1 VKILEIL
8 DACGR
13 LRGKEGMKLA
23 PLIFRRG
30 LPDLTGLPTPRVVS
44 EVATPAQFEAM
55 NRLAA
60 AAMNNSSAFFQM
72 VQHGLPPE
80 RVERGKRLA
89 EESAEIVEEVRKK
102 NSVVPKDRRY
112 EFERALY
119 LSDVLF
125 TDLYSAMEKE
135 KGGLEELETVLRSKK
150 RILDLKSMP
159 AYYCFFELE

>member
-1 VKILEIL
+1 
-8 DACGR
+8 
-13 LRGKEGMKLA
+13 M
-23 PLIFRRG
+23 
-30 LPDLTGLPTPRVVS
+30 
-44 EVATPAQFEAM
+44 
-55 NRLAA
+55 
-60 AAMNNSSAFFQM
+60 
-72 VQHGLPPE
+72 
-80 RVERGKRLA
+80 A